1 MVCDALKDAR
11 FKKQPQVKKTCVRI
25 FYNEGYHVD
34 MPMYRIRTSDGQYEL
49 ADDDDWTVSRAAD
62 VEKWFDEE
70 NKKSPDKDNG
80 RQFRRM
86 VRDLKKFA
94 RSRRDW
100 KDQVA
105 SGFIITKL
113 ASECYASNKERED
126 VALRDTMR
134 AIYSRLCT
142 SLEVAHPVTPG
153 VRLTK
158 GANDDT
164 TKFLRYRLKQ
174 ALADLAVVDDAKC
187 TRKQALAAWDKV
199 FNTSFFS
206 TRLETETAKS
216 AEMKQS
222 PSAAGKTL
230 KPATVVSGLS
240 FPDRP
245 VVPNKPAG
253 FA

>member
-1 MVCDALKDAR
+1 
-11 FKKQPQVKKTCVRI
+11 
-25 FYNEGYHVD
+25 
-34 MPMYRIRTSDGQYEL
+34 
-49 ADDDDWTVSRAAD
+49 
-62 VEKWFDEE
+62 
-70 NKKSPDKDNG
+70 
-80 RQFRRM
+80 M

-100 KDQVA
+100 KDQIA

-113 ASECYASNKERED
+113 ASECYAPNKERED

-134 AIYSRLCT
+134 AIDNRLCT

-153 VRLTK
+153 IRLTK
-158 GANDDT
+158 GSNDDT
-164 TKFLRYRLKQ
+164 TKFLHDKLKQ
-174 ALADLAVVDDAKC
+174 ALADLAVLDDAKC
-187 TRKQALAAWDKV
+187 TRKQALAAWDKA

-206 TRLETETAKS
+206 TRLETETSKL
-216 AEMKQS
+216 AEMKKS
-222 PSAAGKTL
+222 PSAAAGAL
-230 KPATVVSGLS
+230 RPAAVVSGLS